1 MYVLLKGT
9 LSNFLV
15 SLNDYKTRK
24 SKLIQKYPQGSF
36 IWGFNQSSKLLKNQ
50 VRAFLYLTKSG
61 SHSKGGIVL
70 EGEIIDVAELSE
82 KYWPEGEWKYYVAL
96 KIIHIPKS
104 VLSTTDT
111 TKWKIVDLDK
121 LKEIGVKILPG
132 IQKIDD
138 TLGKRIERLLS
149 EIDANQY

>member
-1 MYVLLKGT
+1 MYVLFKGT
-9 LSNFLV
+9 LTNFLF
-15 SLNDYKTRK
+15 SLDDYKTRK

-36 IWGFNQSSKLLKNQ
+36 IWGFNRSSKLLENQ
-50 VRAFLYLTKSG
+50 VRAFLYLNKSE
-61 SHSKGGIVL
+61 SRLKGGIVL
-70 EGEIIDVAELSE
+70 EGEIIDIAELSE

-111 TKWKIVDLDK
+111 TRWKIIDLDK

-138 TLGKRIERLLS
+138 ELGRRIEKLLG
-149 EIDANQY
+149 EIDAN

>member
-1 MYVLLKGT
+1 MYVLFKGT
-9 LSNFLV
+9 LSNFLF
-15 SLNDYKTRK
+15 SLDDYKARK

-36 IWGFNQSSKLLKNQ
+36 IWGFNQSSNLLKNQ

-61 SHSKGGIVL
+61 SHLKGGIVL
-70 EGEIIDVAELSE
+70 EGEIIDIAELSE

-96 KIIHIPKS
+96 KIIYMPKS

-111 TKWKIVDLDK
+111 TKWKIIDLDK

-138 TLGKRIERLLS
+138 KLGKRIERLLG
-149 EIDANQY
+149 EIDAN

>member
-1 MYVLLKGT
+1 VYVLLKGT

-104 VLSTTDT
+104 VLSTTDA
-111 TKWKIVDLDK
+111 TKWKTIDWEK

-149 EIDANQY
+149 EIEAN